1 MEKVS
6 TLTNQMDN
14 ISLENQKEKLINII
28 KNKYSNI
35 ESDNIVQHF
44 YERLGYTN
52 INLPKEKEIK
62 IKQFIHSKV
71 DKSSVD
77 ELTNSSMTEYL
88 KEFHSNKEYSELLSS
103 FNTKLS
109 RALFLHKY
117 IDKHDSIGFLENC
130 TEDELEYLSI
140 V

>member
-1 MEKVS
+1 
-6 TLTNQMDN
+6 MDNLSYQISN
-14 ISLENQKEKLINII
+14 ISLENNKEQLI
-28 KNKYSNI
+28 KNIKSKYNNAK
-35 ESDNIVQHF
+35 SDNIVQHF

-77 ELTNSSMTEYL
+77 ELSNISMTEYL
-88 KEFHSNKEYSELLSS
+88 KEFHSNKEYSELLTN
-103 FNTKLS
+103 FNNKLS

-130 TEDELEYLSI
+130 TNDELEYLSLI
-140 V
+140 R